1 MDATQIEPLR
11 AALIARRDEVQ
22 GELDRMSLEMRA
34 LGADEDNEGGVGNH
48 LADDGSNVMEQ
59 ERILAVGGDLQDIL
73 NQTNEALGR
82 MDDGSF
88 GTCLRCGKP
97 IGRERLEAFPYVRH
111 CIECQTLLEREQ
123 ALRSG
128 R

>member
-1 MDATQIEPLR
+1 MDATKIEPLR
-11 AALIARRDEVQ
+11 AALVARRDEVQ

-34 LGADEDNEGGVGNH
+34 LGAEEDNEGGVGNH
-48 LADDGSNVMEQ
+48 LADDGSNVVEQ
-59 ERILAVGGDLQDIL
+59 ERILVVGGDLQDIL
-73 NQTNEALGR
+73 NQTTEALGR